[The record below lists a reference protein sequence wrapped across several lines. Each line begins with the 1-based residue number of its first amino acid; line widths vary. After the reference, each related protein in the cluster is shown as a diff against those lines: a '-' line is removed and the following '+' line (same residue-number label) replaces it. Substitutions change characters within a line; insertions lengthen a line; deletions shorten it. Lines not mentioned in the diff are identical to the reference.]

1 MRNWSFGLVAA
12 GAIVAL
18 SNSPTLAGSATGWIK
33 ANHVMARLV
42 VDAIPLNERDP
53 SIVAGVHLKLDEGW
67 KTYWRYPGD
76 AGLPP
81 NFDWS
86 KSKNLKQ
93 ARVLWPAPVRLR
105 DSAGT
110 SYGYKQEVVF
120 PVMVEP
126 VDRTKPVELH
136 LKLDYAVCADI
147 CIPAEADL
155 MASSGKSGFFTR
167 SYAPL
172 LEKYLKRVPVRV
184 ESGKEKE
191 VGVQHAHAQLNG
203 NKPELVF
210 DIRFSSLGDLNDLFV
225 EGPEGFYLPP
235 TKRESVQA
243 DGTVRFRVDLTKADD
258 PADLKGKSVIL
269 TLVSDDIRAEMPW
282 RVD

>member
-1 MRNWSFGLVAA
+1 MGNLASGLMVAVAIAALA
-12 GAIVAL
+12 GSSAV
-18 SNSPTLAGSATGWIK
+18 AGSATDWIK
-33 ANHVMARLV
+33 ANHVKARLV
-42 VDAIPLNERDP
+42 VEAVPTDKHET

-93 ARVLWPAPVRLR
+93 AHVLWPAPVRFR

-110 SYGYKQEVVF
+110 SYGYKKEVVF

-126 VDRTKPVELH
+126 IDRTKPVELR

-155 MASSGKSGFFTR
+155 TAKSGRSGFFTR
-167 SYAPL
+167 SYTAL
-172 LEKYLKRVPVRV
+172 LEEYLKRVPVRV
-184 ESGKEKE
+184 EPGKEKE
-191 VGVQHAHAQLNG
+191 IGVHHAQAQLGG
-203 NKPELVF
+203 NKPEMVF
-210 DIRFSSLGDLNDLFV
+210 DIRFSNEATVNDLFV
-225 EGPEGFYLPP
+225 EGPEGYYLPP
-235 TKRESVQA
+235 AKPASVQG

-258 PADLKGKSVIL
+258 PAELKGKSVIL
-269 TLVSDDIRAEMPW
+269 TLVSENTRAEMPW
-282 RVD
+282 RVE